1 VAAIPAMILATA
13 LATVAF
19 AAGRVAAVIFLA
31 VTIAVGGWLTGQW
44 IVGDIGQGAAYPGYF
59 PVHGGRW
66 PDGWPTPRRGRRL
79 AGRCRGILR
88 DRQSSKP
95 VQCVTARAV
104 RRDLLRR

>member
-1 VAAIPAMILATA
+1 MAAIPAMILATA
-13 LATVAF
+13 LAAVAF
-19 AAGRVAAVIFLA
+19 AAGRVAAVIFLT

-79 AGRCRGILR
+79 ACRCRGILR
-88 DRQSSKP
+88 DRQSS
-95 VQCVTARAV
+95 
-104 RRDLLRR
+104 